1 MPTPLMLECL
11 DTLLPVIT
19 SQINLSLEY
28 GVFPDMWKEA
38 IGYPLLKKV
47 DLGSSFPNLRL
58 ISNLSYISK
67 LTEKAVFQ
75 QLNNHLLINKLYPK
89 LQSAYRKYHS
99 TETALLKITNDIL
112 LNMSNQQVSLLVL
125 LDLSAAFDTIDHSV
139 LLNRLKQNF
148 GINGTALSWFKSYVT
163 NRKLRIHVDGSIS
176 KEFALNHGV
185 PQGSCLGPL
194 LFIIYASDMFSV
206 IDNPS
211 QGAHGYADDTQ
222 LYRTLNPNCA
232 GKRELEVEE
241 MENCISNLR
250 EWMAGSKLKMN
261 DDKTDCMLIGTR
273 QQISKVDLNC
283 ISVGEK
289 SITPSS
295 NLSNLGILMDTNLT
309 FHEQINKLCKTS
321 FYFLHNIRKIRK
333 YLTTDATATLVHA
346 LVISRLDYCN
356 SLMYGLPA
364 YQIAKLQRVQNS
376 AARLVYM
383 VPKFVHI
390 SPFLKELHWLPVKYR
405 IEFKILILTFQAI
418 HGLAPEYLCDLIQIR
433 ELPNYNLRRSNE
445 IFLTV
450 PSHESPNSIGD
461 RAFKF
466 AAPKLWN
473 RLPKEIRH
481 LDSLD
486 NFKKQLKTYL
496 FRLAY
501 DITI

>member
-1 MPTPLMLECL
+1 
-11 DTLLPVIT
+11 
-19 SQINLSLEY
+19 
-28 GVFPDMWKEA
+28 
-38 IGYPLLKKV
+38 
-47 DLGSSFPNLRL
+47 
-58 ISNLSYISK
+58 
-67 LTEKAVFQ
+67 
-75 QLNNHLLINKLYPK
+75 
-89 LQSAYRKYHS
+89 
-99 TETALLKITNDIL
+99 
-112 LNMSNQQVSLLVL
+112 
-125 LDLSAAFDTIDHSV
+125 
-139 LLNRLKQNF
+139 
-148 GINGTALSWFKSYVT
+148 
-163 NRKLRIHVDGSIS
+163 
-176 KEFALNHGV
+176 
-185 PQGSCLGPL
+185 
-194 LFIIYASDMFSV
+194 
-206 IDNPS
+206 
-211 QGAHGYADDTQ
+211 
-222 LYRTLNPNCA
+222 
-232 GKRELEVEE
+232 
-241 MENCISNLR
+241 
-250 EWMAGSKLKMN
+250 
-261 DDKTDCMLIGTR
+261 MLIGTR
-273 QQISKVDLNC
+273 QQITKVDLNC

-289 SITPSS
+289 TITPSS

-321 FYFLHNIRKIRK
+321 FYFLYNIRKIQK
-333 YLTTDATATLVHA
+333 YLTTDVTATLVHV

-356 SLMYGLPA
+356 GLMYGLPA

-433 ELPNYNLRRSNE
+433 ELSNYNLRRSNE
-445 IFLTV
+445 ILLTV

-473 RLPKEIRH
+473 RLSKEIRH

-501 DITI
+501 DIII